1 MQPNIPDSNHKR
13 VVIIGAGFAGLNI
26 AEGLSDKNLQV
37 VLIDKNN
44 YHQFPPLFY
53 QVATAGL
60 EPSSISFP
68 LRKVF
73 QRITNVH
80 IRIATVQNI
89 NTPANEIITDI
100 GIIKYDFLVIATGTD
115 TNFFGNKDI
124 EKHAIPMKSV
134 SEALFLRNKIL
145 TNFENA
151 LSCSNEE
158 ERQGLLNIVVA
169 GGGPTGVEISGTL
182 ADMKRTVLP
191 KDFPELNFSEM
202 NIYLMEG
209 SPKVL
214 GSMSEQSATKGKEYL
229 EKLGVKVRLN
239 TRVKDYDG
247 QYVTLDNDEKIR
259 TNTLVWASGVKGN
272 VLEGINPSVIIKGR
286 FKVDNYNKIDGY
298 SNIYAVGDVA
308 AMSAEKFPNGHPQ
321 LAQVALQQGKL
332 LAKNIQ
338 ALINGKELKPFKYK
352 DLGSMATI
360 GRNLAVVDL
369 PFIKFQGFFA
379 WLTWMFVHLFSI
391 LGVKNKLFTFLNWV
405 WNYFTYDQYLRLII
419 KPKNPPTS
427 NQ

>member
-1 MQPNIPDSNHKR
+1 MLPNIPDSNQKR
-13 VVIIGAGFAGLNI
+13 VVIIGAGFAGLNL
-26 AEGLSDKNLQV
+26 AEKLSGKEIQV

-73 QRITNVH
+73 QHRGNVH
-80 IRIATVQNI
+80 IRVANVQNV
-89 NTPANEIITDI
+89 NPLTNEILTDL
-100 GIIKYDFLVIATGTD
+100 GIIQYDFLVIATGTD

-124 EKHAIPMKSV
+124 EKFAIPMKSV
-134 SEALFLRNKIL
+134 SEALFLRNRIL
-145 TNFENA
+145 SNFENA
-151 LSCSNEE
+151 LSCSTEE
-158 ERQGLLNIVVA
+158 ERLGLLNIVVA

-191 KDFPELNFSEM
+191 KDYPELDFKQM
-202 NIYLMEG
+202 NIILMEG

-214 GSMSEQSATKGKEYL
+214 GAMSEQAAAKGKEYL
-229 EKLGVKVRLN
+229 QKLGVTVRLN

-259 TNTLVWASGVKGN
+259 TNTLVWATGVKGN
-272 VLEGINPSVIIKGR
+272 ILPGLDPSTIIKGR
-286 FKVDNYNKIDGY
+286 IKVDHFNKVETY
-298 SNIYAVGDVA
+298 PNIYAIGDVCT
-308 AMSAEKFPNGHPQ
+308 MSVEKFPNGHPQ
-321 LAQVALQQGKL
+321 LAQVAIQQGKNL
-332 LAKNIQ
+332 SKN
-338 ALINGKELKPFKYK
+338 LISILKNEKLKPFSYV
-352 DLGSMATI
+352 DLGSMATV

-369 PFIKFQGFFA
+369 PFFKFQGFFA
-379 WLTWMFVHLFSI
+379 WVTWMFVHLFSL
-391 LGVKNKLFTFLNWV
+391 LGTKNKLFTFINWV

-419 KPKNPPTS
+419 KPRKGPTEIR
-427 NQ
+427 